1 MTKTLA
7 AAQITWFAKASFLK
21 QNNQNLHL
29 KLKKNYKYQFYY
41 IWIRI
46 LKLLGEYWWFKDV
59 ESDSTGY

>member
-29 KLKKNYKYQFYY
+29 KLKKK
-41 IWIRI
+41 
-46 LKLLGEYWWFKDV
+46 KLQIPVLLYLN
-59 ESDSTGY
+59 

>member
-29 KLKKNYKYQFYY
+29 KLKKKKITNTSF
-41 IWIRI
+41 II
-46 LKLLGEYWWFKDV
+46 
-59 ESDSTGY
+59 S

>member
-29 KLKKNYKYQFYY
+29 KLKKKKKITNTSF
-41 IWIRI
+41 IISE
-46 LKLLGEYWWFKDV
+46 LEF
-59 ESDSTGY
+59 